1 MFTNKMLFD
10 SMLDDMNER
19 HMQCDIYEKNNVYFI
34 EMDLPGYNKED
45 ISIEWNKGNIV
56 IRASREETVEE
67 DKKYI
72 RRERR
77 NFGKIERTFY
87 FGEMDEEGMQASFT
101 DGILTVSIPKKDE
114 NFSKKM
120 IEIK

>member
-34 EMDLPGYNKED
+34 EMDFPGYNKED

>member
-10 SMLDDMNER
+10 SMFDEMNER
-19 HMQCDIYEKNNVYFI
+19 RMQCDIYEKDNTYYI

-56 IRASREETVEE
+56 ISASREETVEE
-67 DKKYI
+67 DRKYI
-72 RRERR
+72 RRERK

-87 FGEMDEEGMQASFT
+87 FGEMDEEGMNASFT

-114 NFSKKM
+114 NLSKKM